1 MADTT
6 SGTRSS
12 IMSLVLVPG
21 LITLGVTILRLVG
34 ELQHWPKPFFSAA
47 AGGGGAIFGISW
59 LPIIFGP
66 YFALKLAGAGERPS
80 SLGKAFG
87 FTVLGLLV
95 MVGGGFLFAKA
106 NFRSSALILAAYA
119 VMAVAALIPLAGW
132 SSLAKTL
139 LAYGYLARIP
149 VAIVMFFAMK
159 GNWGTHYDAL
169 PPGYPADASF
179 GLKYVRLGLL
189 PQVILWIAFTVI
201 VGSLCGAIAYAV
213 AGRKR
218 VAVPASS

>member
-1 MADTT
+1 
-6 SGTRSS
+6 
-12 IMSLVLVPG
+12 MSLVLVPG

-34 ELQHWPKPFFSAA
+34 ELQHWPKPFFSAE
-47 AGGGGAIFGISW
+47 AGGGGAILGISW

-66 YFALKLAGAGERPS
+66 YFALKLACAAERPS

-95 MVGGGFLFAKA
+95 MVGGGALFAKA
-106 NFRSSALILAAYA
+106 DFKSAALMLAGFAL
-119 VMAVAALIPLAGW
+119 MAVAALIPLAGW

-159 GNWGTHYDAL
+159 GNWGTHYDAP
-169 PPGYPADASF
+169 PPGYPDASF
-179 GLKYVRLGLL
+179 AAKYVQLGLL
-189 PQVILWIAFTVI
+189 PQLILWIAFTVI
-201 VGSLCGAIAYAV
+201 VGSLFGAIAYAV

>member
-12 IMSLVLVPG
+12 MMGLVLVPG

-34 ELQHWPKPFFSAA
+34 ELQHWPKPFFSAE
-47 AGGGGAIFGISW
+47 AGGGGAILGISW
-59 LPIIFGP
+59 LPLIFGP
-66 YFALKLAGAGERPS
+66 YFALKLAGADERPS

-87 FTVLGLLV
+87 FTLLGLVV

-106 NFRSSALILAAYA
+106 NFKSTPLMLAGFA
-119 VMAVAALIPLAGW
+119 VIAVAGLIPLAGW

-139 LAYGYLARIP
+139 LAYGYAARIP
-149 VAIVMFFAMK
+149 VAIVMFLAMQ
-159 GNWGTHYDAL
+159 GNWGTHYDAP
-169 PPGYPADASF
+169 PPGYPADASL
-179 GLKYVRLGLL
+179 GVKYLQLGLL
-189 PQVILWIAFTVI
+189 PQLILWIAFTVI
-201 VGSLCGAIAYAV
+201 VGSLLGAIAYAV

-218 VAVPASS
+218 VAAPASS